1 MKRLIL
7 LSCAL
12 LTTLMSWAD
21 LAAPADFCV
30 ICKDGTSAKFPG
42 IGTEMFF
49 NEEGTVLYIIN
60 NGEEYGSMG
69 EKFSV
74 SYAVDG
80 IEAIEFSDP
89 WSYENQYSYDGA
101 HVDVAIDPTDDTS
114 YTEVAEKVITD
125 AADGDYGDFIE
136 NYTPTNR
143 VTITYDGEK
152 ATVSASGKTVT
163 NGDKATSIISGV
175 LVMPIQNGHVII
187 SSTKKNIAY
196 TLKGTTTNGSFKL
209 YSDYKTQVKM
219 EGINITNP
227 TGAAVNIQSGK
238 TIMVELA
245 DGTANTLKDGTTY
258 TMTTGEDQKGTF
270 FSEGQLVFSGKGSL
284 DVQSVGGHGI
294 VSDDYV
300 RMRSGNITV
309 NSVRDGINTNDRFIM
324 YGGVVNV
331 TAQQDGLDIGK
342 GYIEIGGGKLTVSA
356 VDEGITASYEG
367 DDAGNI
373 DPLITPYIDIKG
385 GLIKVTTTG
394 DKGHAVRAM
403 STLGMTGGVLQ
414 ATAKGAGAK
423 AVMSEGN
430 MTLTGGKLTAITE
443 GNALYEADVQELSS
457 AAALRSK
464 GVLTIE
470 NMTVGAK
477 STGTGGKGINNVG
490 NVALKNSTVTVV
502 ASGAT
507 HKHNALDSR
516 SRGVDT
522 DGNLVIDGG
531 SMHVRSYDEPLQ
543 VAGTLTFSNSAVY
556 AGYEVGE

>member
-7 LSCAL
+7 FSCAL
-12 LTTLMSWAD
+12 LTAMMSWAD
-21 LAAPADFCV
+21 LAAPADFRV
-30 ICKDGTSAKFPG
+30 VCKDGTSANFSG
-42 IGTEMFF
+42 GGTEMYF
-49 NEEGTVLYIIN
+49 NEEGTVLYIVN
-60 NGEEYGSMG
+60 DGEAYGSLG

-80 IEAIEFSDP
+80 IESIEFAEQGAYDG
-89 WSYENQYSYDGA
+89 QYNYDGA
-101 HVDVAIDPTDDTS
+101 HIDVTTDPADDTS

-125 AADGDYGDFIE
+125 EADGDYGDFIE
-136 NYTPTNR
+136 NYVPTNR
-143 VTITYDGEK
+143 VTITYDGDK
-152 ATVSASGKTVT
+152 ATVSGTV
-163 NGDKATSIISGV
+163 SGV
-175 LVMPIQNGHVII
+175 MAKANGAHVII

-196 TLKGTTTNGSFKL
+196 TLKGKTSNGSFKL
-209 YSDYKTQVKM
+209 YSNYKTQVTL
-219 EGINITNP
+219 GGVDITNP
-227 TGAAVNIQSGK
+227 TGAAINIQSGK

-245 DGTANTLKDGTTY
+245 DGTTNTLKDGTSY

-270 FSEGQLVFSGKGSL
+270 FSEGQLVFSGNGSL
-284 DVQSVGGHGI
+284 DVQSIGGHGI

-443 GNALYEADVQELSS
+443 GNALYESDVQELSS

-490 NVALKNSTVTVV
+490 NVALKNSTVTIVT
-502 ASGAT
+502 SGAT

-556 AGYEVGE
+556 SGYEVGE

>member
-60 NGEEYGSMG
+60 NGEAYGSLG

-136 NYTPTNR
+136 NYTPTSR
-143 VTITYDGEK
+143 VTITYDGDK
-152 ATVSASGKTVT
+152 ATVSGTV
-163 NGDKATSIISGV
+163 SGV
-175 LVMPIQNGHVII
+175 MSRVTGAHVIV

-209 YSDYKTQVKM
+209 YSDYKTQVTM
-219 EGINITNP
+219 QGVNITNP

-245 DGTANTLKDGTTY
+245 DGTTNTLKDGTTY

-270 FSEGQLVFSGKGSL
+270 FSEGQLVFSGNGSL

-300 RMRSGNITV
+300 RVRSGNITV

-342 GYIEIGGGKLTVSA
+342 GYVEIGGGKLTVNA

-430 MTLTGGKLTAITE
+430 MTLAGGKLTAITE

-507 HKHNALDSR
+507 HGHDALDSR

-522 DGNLVIDGG
+522 DGNLTIDGG
-531 SMHVRSYDEPLQ
+531 SLHVRSYEEPLQ

>member
-1 MKRLIL
+1 MKRLIF

-21 LAAPADFCV
+21 LVGPADFCV
-30 ICKDGTSAKFPG
+30 VCKDGTSAKFPG
-42 IGTEMFF
+42 LGTEMYF
-49 NEEGTVLYIIN
+49 NEEGTILYIVN
-60 NGEEYGSMG
+60 NGGGSPSG
-69 EKFSV
+69 FSV
-74 SYAVDG
+74 NYAVDG
-80 IEAIEFSDP
+80 IEAIEFSDF

-114 YTEVAEKVITD
+114 YTEVKEEVITD
-125 AADGDYGDFIE
+125 AAHADYGDFIE

-143 VTITYDGEK
+143 VTITYDGDK
-152 ATVSASGKTVT
+152 ATVSGTV
-163 NGDKATSIISGV
+163 SGV
-175 LVMPIQNGHVII
+175 MSRVTGAHVII

-209 YSDYKTQVKM
+209 YSDYKTLVTM
-219 EGINITNP
+219 DGVDITNP
-227 TGAAVNIQSGK
+227 TGAAINIQSGK

-245 DGTANTLKDGTTY
+245 DGTTNKLADGTTY
-258 TMTTGEDQKGTF
+258 TMTTGEDQKGAF
-270 FSEGQLVFSGKGSL
+270 FSEGQLVFSGNGSL
-284 DVQSVGGHGI
+284 DVTSVGGHGI

-300 RMRSGNITV
+300 RMRSGNVTV
-309 NSVRDGINTNDRFIM
+309 NSVRDGINTNDCLLM
-324 YGGVVNV
+324 YGGTVNV

-342 GYIEIGGGKLTVSA
+342 GYIEIGGGKLTVNA

-367 DDAGNI
+367 DDAGVI
-373 DPLITPYIDIKG
+373 DPLITPYIKIKG
-385 GLIKVTTTG
+385 GLIKVITTG

-403 STLGMTGGVLQ
+403 STLTMTGGVLQ

-423 AVMSEGN
+423 AVMSEGD

-464 GVLTIE
+464 GVLTME

-490 NVALKNSTVTVV
+490 NVMLKNSTVTVV

-507 HKHNALDSR
+507 HEHNALDSR

-522 DGNLVIDGG
+522 DGNLTLDGG
-531 SMHVRSYDEPLQ
+531 SLHVRSYDEPLQ
-543 VAGTLTFSNSAVY
+543 VAGTQTLSNSAVY

>member
-7 LSCAL
+7 FSFIL
-12 LTTLMSWAD
+12 LATMMSWAE
-21 LAAPADFCV
+21 ATAPADFV
-30 ICKDGTSAKFPG
+30 VKLKDGTTLRFLGES
-42 IGTEMFF
+42 TEMSFDA
-49 NEEGTVLYIIN
+49 EGAVLFVSN
-60 NGEEYGSMG
+60 PQLN
-69 EKFSV
+69 FAA
-74 SYAVDG
+74 SYAVEG
-80 IEAIEFSDP
+80 IESIDFLEPNEPAGGGSLDEP
-89 WSYENQYSYDGA
+89 YVY
-101 HVDVAIDPTDDTS
+101 VAIDPADDTS
-114 YTEVAEKVITD
+114 YTEVTEKVVTD
-125 AADGDYGDFIE
+125 AAHDDYGDFIE

-143 VTITYDGEK
+143 VTITY
-152 ATVSASGKTVT
+152 
-163 NGDKATSIISGV
+163 NGDKATVSGTVSGV
-175 LVMPIQNGHVII
+175 MSKVTGAHVII

-209 YSDYKTQVKM
+209 YSDYKTQVTM
-219 EGINITNP
+219 QGVNITNP

-245 DGTANTLKDGTTY
+245 DGTTNTLKDGATY

-284 DVQSVGGHGI
+284 DVQSIGGHGI

-331 TAQQDGLDIGK
+331 TAGQDGLDIGK

-367 DDAGNI
+367 DDAGKI

-385 GLIKVTTTG
+385 GLIKVNTSG

-403 STLGMTGGVLQ
+403 STLSMTSGVLQ

-430 MTLTGGKLTAITE
+430 MTLVGGKLTAITE

-457 AAALRSK
+457 AAAIRSK
-464 GVLTIE
+464 GALTIE
-470 NMTVGAK
+470 NVTIGAK

-490 NVALKNSTVTVV
+490 NVILKNSVVTVV

-507 HKHNALDSR
+507 HQQNALDSR

-522 DGNLVIDGG
+522 DGSLMLDGG
-531 SMHVRSYDEPLQ
+531 SLQIRSYDEPMQ
-543 VAGTLTFSNSAVY
+543 VADALTFSANAVY
-556 AGYEVGE
+556 AGYEVK

>member
-7 LSCAL
+7 FSFIL
-12 LTTLMSWAD
+12 LATMISWAE
-21 LAAPADFCV
+21 ATAPADFV
-30 ICKDGTSAKFPG
+30 VKLKDGTTLRFLGES
-42 IGTEMFF
+42 TEMSFDA
-49 NEEGTVLYIIN
+49 EGAVLFVSN
-60 NGEEYGSMG
+60 PQLN
-69 EKFSV
+69 FAA
-74 SYAVDG
+74 SYAVEG
-80 IEAIEFSDP
+80 IESIDFLEPNEPAGGGSLDEP
-89 WSYENQYSYDGA
+89 YVY
-101 HVDVAIDPTDDTS
+101 VAIDPADDTS
-114 YTEVAEKVITD
+114 YTEVTEKVVTD
-125 AADGDYGDFIE
+125 AAHDDYGDFIE

-143 VTITYDGEK
+143 VTITY
-152 ATVSASGKTVT
+152 
-163 NGDKATSIISGV
+163 NGDKATVSGTVSGV
-175 LVMPIQNGHVII
+175 MSKVTGAHVII

-209 YSDYKTQVKM
+209 YSDYKTQVTM
-219 EGINITNP
+219 QGVNITNP

-245 DGTANTLKDGTTY
+245 DGTTNTLKDGATY

-284 DVQSVGGHGI
+284 DVQSIGGHGI

-331 TAQQDGLDIGK
+331 TAGQDGLDIGK

-367 DDAGNI
+367 DDAGKI

-385 GLIKVTTTG
+385 GLIKVNTSG

-403 STLGMTGGVLQ
+403 STLSMTSGVLQ

-430 MTLTGGKLTAITE
+430 MTLVGGKLTAITE

-457 AAALRSK
+457 AAAIRSK
-464 GVLTIE
+464 GALTIE
-470 NMTVGAK
+470 NVTIGAK

-490 NVALKNSTVTVV
+490 NVILKNSVVTVV

-507 HKHNALDSR
+507 HQQNALDSR

-522 DGNLVIDGG
+522 DGSLMLDGG
-531 SMHVRSYDEPLQ
+531 SLQIRSYDEPMQ
-543 VAGTLTFSNSAVY
+543 VADALTFSANAVY
-556 AGYEVGE
+556 AGYEVK

>member
-7 LSCAL
+7 ISFAL
-12 LTTLMSWAD
+12 MTFIVSWAENT
-21 LAAPADFCV
+21 APADFDV
-30 ICKDGTSAKFPG
+30 RLKNGTSLRFAG
-42 IGTEMFF
+42 ESTEISF
-49 NEEGTVLYIIN
+49 NTEGTVLHISNPY
-60 NGEEYGSMG
+60 NGFDASY
-69 EKFSV
+69 SV
-74 SYAVDG
+74 EG
-80 IEAIEFSDP
+80 IESIEFLEPKEQTEMPKKPS
-89 WSYENQYSYDGA
+89 
-101 HVDVAIDPTDDTS
+101 VDVAIDPTDDTS

-125 AADGDYGDFIE
+125 ASHDDYGDFIE

-143 VTITYDGEK
+143 VTITFNGEK
-152 ATVSASGKTVT
+152 ATVSGTVSGIMTKV
-163 NGDKATSIISGV
+163 NGA
-175 LVMPIQNGHVII
+175 HVIV

-209 YSDYKTQVKM
+209 YSDYKTQVTM
-219 EGINITNP
+219 QGVNITNP

-245 DGTANTLKDGTTY
+245 DGTTNTLKDGTTY

-270 FSEGQLVFSGKGSL
+270 FSEGQLVFSGNGSL

-324 YGGVVNV
+324 SGGTINV

-342 GYIEIGGGKLTVSA
+342 GYIEIGGGKLTANA

-367 DDAGNI
+367 DDAGVI

-385 GLIKVTTTG
+385 GLIKVTTSG
-394 DKGHAVRAM
+394 EKGHAVRAM
-403 STLGMTGGVLQ
+403 STLSMTGGIVQ

-423 AVMSEGN
+423 AVMSESN
-430 MTLTGGKLTAITE
+430 MTLTGGKLTAFTE
-443 GNALYEADVQELSS
+443 GYALYEADVQELSS
-457 AAALRSK
+457 AAALRCK
-464 GVLTIE
+464 GALTIE
-470 NMTVGAK
+470 NMTIGAK

-490 NVALKNSTVTVV
+490 NVTLKNSTVTVV

-522 DGNLVIDGG
+522 DGSLALNGG
-531 SMHVRSYDEPLQ
+531 SLQICSYDEPLQ
-543 VAGTLTFSNSAVY
+543 VADALTFSANAVY
-556 AGYEVGE
+556 AGYQVK

>member
-42 IGTEMFF
+42 IGTEMYF
-49 NEEGTVLYIIN
+49 NEEGTVLYIVN
-60 NGEEYGSMG
+60 DGEAYGSLGEE
-69 EKFSV
+69 FSV

-125 AADGDYGDFIE
+125 AAHDDYGDFIE
-136 NYTPTNR
+136 NYTPASR
-143 VTITYDGEK
+143 VTITYDGDK
-152 ATVSASGKTVT
+152 ATVSGTV
-163 NGDKATSIISGV
+163 SGV
-175 LVMPIQNGHVII
+175 MSRVTGAHVII

-300 RMRSGNITV
+300 RMRNGSITV
-309 NSVRDGINTNDRFIM
+309 NSVRDGINTNDRFVM
-324 YGGVVNV
+324 YGGTVNV

-342 GYIEIGGGKLTVSA
+342 GYIEIGGGKLTVTA

-385 GLIKVTTTG
+385 GLIKVVTTG
-394 DKGHAVRAM
+394 EKGHAVRAM
-403 STLGMTGGVLQ
+403 STLSMTGGILQ

-423 AVMSEGN
+423 ALMSEGD
-430 MTLTGGKLTAITE
+430 MSLTGGKLTAFAE
-443 GNALYEADVQELSS
+443 GNALYEVDVQELSS

-464 GVLTIE
+464 GALKME
-470 NMTVGAK
+470 NMIAGFK
-477 STGTGGKGINNVG
+477 SSGTGGKGINNVG
-490 NVALKNSTVTVV
+490 DVTLKSSTVTVV

-516 SRGVDT
+516 SRGVET
-522 DGNLVIDGG
+522 DGGLMLDGG
-531 SMHVRSYDEPLQ
+531 SLQVRSYDDPLS
-543 VAGTLTFSNSAVY
+543 GTSLTFLNSAVY
-556 AGYEVGE
+556 VGYTIGSK

>member
-1 MKRLIL
+1 
-7 LSCAL
+7 
-12 LTTLMSWAD
+12 MS
-21 LAAPADFCV
+21 
-30 ICKDGTSAKFPG
+30 
-42 IGTEMFF
+42 
-49 NEEGTVLYIIN
+49 
-60 NGEEYGSMG
+60 
-69 EKFSV
+69 
-74 SYAVDG
+74 
-80 IEAIEFSDP
+80 
-89 WSYENQYSYDGA
+89 
-101 HVDVAIDPTDDTS
+101 
-114 YTEVAEKVITD
+114 KVTD
-125 AADGDYGDFIE
+125 A
-136 NYTPTNR
+136 
-143 VTITYDGEK
+143 
-152 ATVSASGKTVT
+152 
-163 NGDKATSIISGV
+163 
-175 LVMPIQNGHVII
+175 HVII

-209 YSDYKTQVKM
+209 YSDYKTQVTM
-219 EGINITNP
+219 QGVNITNP

-245 DGTANTLKDGTTY
+245 DGTTNTLKDGATY

-284 DVQSVGGHGI
+284 DVQSIGGHGI

-331 TAQQDGLDIGK
+331 TAGQDGLDIGK

-367 DDAGNI
+367 DDAGKI

-385 GLIKVTTTG
+385 GLIKVNTSG

-403 STLGMTGGVLQ
+403 STLSMTSGVLQ

-430 MTLTGGKLTAITE
+430 MTLVGGKLTAITE

-457 AAALRSK
+457 AAAIRSK
-464 GVLTIE
+464 GALTIE
-470 NMTVGAK
+470 NVTIGAK

-490 NVALKNSTVTVV
+490 NVILKNSVVTVV

-507 HKHNALDSR
+507 HQQNALDSR

-522 DGNLVIDGG
+522 DGSLMLDGG
-531 SMHVRSYDEPLQ
+531 SLQIRSYDEPMQ
-543 VAGTLTFSNSAVY
+543 VADALTFSANAVY
-556 AGYEVGE
+556 AGYEVK

>member
-42 IGTEMFF
+42 IGTEMYF
-49 NEEGTVLYIIN
+49 NEEGTVLYIVN
-60 NGEEYGSMG
+60 DGEAYGSLG

-125 AADGDYGDFIE
+125 AAHDDYGDFIE
-136 NYTPTNR
+136 NYTPTSR
-143 VTITYDGEK
+143 VTITYDGDK
-152 ATVSASGKTVT
+152 ATVSGTV
-163 NGDKATSIISGV
+163 SGV
-175 LVMPIQNGHVII
+175 MSRVTGAHVIV

-209 YSDYKTQVKM
+209 YSDYKTQVTM
-219 EGINITNP
+219 QGVNITNP

-245 DGTANTLKDGTTY
+245 DGTTNTLKDGTTY

-270 FSEGQLVFSGKGSL
+270 FSEGQLVFSGNGSL
-284 DVQSVGGHGI
+284 DVQSIGGHGI

-300 RMRSGNITV
+300 RVRSGNVTV
-309 NSVRDGINTNDRFIM
+309 NSVRDGINTNDCFIM
-324 YGGVVNV
+324 YGGTVNV

-342 GYIEIGGGKLTVSA
+342 GYVEIGGGKLIVNA
-356 VDEGITASYEG
+356 IDEGITASYEG

-385 GLIKVTTTG
+385 GLIKITTTG
-394 DKGHAVRAM
+394 EKGHAVRAM
-403 STLGMTGGVLQ
+403 SSLNMTGGIVQ
-414 ATAKGAGAK
+414 TTAKGAGAK

-430 MTLTGGKLTAITE
+430 MSLTGGKLTAFTE
-443 GNALYEADVQELSS
+443 GNALYEADTQELSS
-457 AAALRSK
+457 TAAIRSK
-464 GVLTIE
+464 GTLKME
-470 NMTVGAK
+470 NMIVGLK
-477 STGTGGKGINNVG
+477 STGTGGKGINNIG
-490 NVALKNSTVTVV
+490 NVTLKNSTVTVV
-502 ASGAT
+502 ASGAN

-516 SRGVDT
+516 SRGVET
-522 DGNLVIDGG
+522 DGSLTLDGG
-531 SMHVRSYDEPLQ
+531 SLHVRSYGETLL
-543 VAGTLTFSNSAVY
+543 VGTALTFMNSAVY
-556 AGYEVGE
+556 AGYQVDK